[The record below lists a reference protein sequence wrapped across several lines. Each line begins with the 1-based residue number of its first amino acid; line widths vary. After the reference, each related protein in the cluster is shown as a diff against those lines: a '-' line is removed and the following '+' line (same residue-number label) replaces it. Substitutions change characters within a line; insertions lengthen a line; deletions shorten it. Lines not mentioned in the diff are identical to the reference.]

1 MIFWAM
7 ILSLTVRTYT
17 CRRAEQGLANSP
29 TSQSPAGYPDRDAAR
44 SLRLLTTCHPREQCW
59 QKNDLNIF
67 IAYKNPKKYF
77 FRFLFK

>member
-44 SLRLLTTCHPREQCW
+44 SLRLLTTCHPRE
-59 QKNDLNIF
+59 L
-67 IAYKNPKKYF
+67 
-77 FRFLFK
+77 